1 MYIYKRLLTNTSK
14 FELGIPCLLQKKKH
28 EKKKTCL
35 QTSLPEFNDTF
46 IPQAIIRAPKLP
58 PPWSMVEKKSS
69 HLSWISGGKKP
80 TESLTPS
87 YTTEEKTSPAK
98 GLKPWLWGKLAR
110 HTAAK
115 TDPWS
120 SEAPKT
126 GANWREKS
134 GKKKNKFPTTEVAFG
149 HPSICEQHLDKLD
162 NTPLNLPFSISIP
175 WHAEKTASWT
185 SPTGSRN
192 GWFAATAA
200 QAKWMPFALQ
210 HHDMTEVEIQLHF
223 MWLKDSKLP
232 SFPLTVSIS
241 TLRKFNIAL
250 AKKKSKNLHLQDTSK
265 ADVPHFPTCLNVF
278 SQVSLRCIDKHN
290 VGNAIPHSHLGCG
303 WGLKAA
309 STSHRSRTWV
319 LYTLCA
325 NGVPKI
331 GLISRRKKEG
341 SLTAERSPGFTLF
354 SEDPLTWIKWQTF
367 TIVTV
372 PT

>member
-1 MYIYKRLLTNTSK
+1 
-14 FELGIPCLLQKKKH
+14 
-28 EKKKTCL
+28 
-35 QTSLPEFNDTF
+35 
-46 IPQAIIRAPKLP
+46 
-58 PPWSMVEKKSS
+58 MVEKKSS
-69 HLSWISGGKKP
+69 HLSWISGGEKP

-134 GKKKNKFPTTEVAFG
+134 GKKNKFPTTEVAFG

-319 LYTLCA
+319 LYTLVPMEFPKLDWFLGEKRRFL
-325 NGVPKI
+325 NGRAKSRIYPLQWRSLDLDQMADLYNSYSTNIGMHTRYARIDQFDWTGGPKTK
-331 GLISRRKKEG
+331 RKPACVWW
-341 SLTAERSPGFTLF
+341 TACYMNALRY
-354 SEDPLTWIKWQTF
+354 WCC
-367 TIVTV
+367 
-372 PT
+372 